1 MDVKRFL
8 SETATRVRDDG
19 FNGVRFGAFQIYLK
33 GLQIANEFADSGDH
47 IYDDDWDLLV
57 VLDACRYDL
66 MQEMIDNYG
75 FLDEL
80 GSRRS
85 VNSVTKLWMK
95 QNFNNRYQNEIAE
108 TCYISGNP
116 FTETMIDHSLFHN
129 VVEVWR
135 QAWVEPGTV
144 PPRAVTD
151 ATIRASRESDCKK
164 IIAHYMQP
172 HCPFIPKP
180 DVCKTKDLNKFG
192 NQPTGDVWDRLQR
205 GEVSE
210 EEVWDGYRRS
220 LELVLD
226 DLEVLL
232 ENVDAET
239 VAITSDHGNAMGEW
253 SVYGHVP
260 NNPLESLRKI
270 PWITTSAVDRGTYEP
285 EEVQENVTVDRQSQL
300 ESLGYL

>member
-1 MDVKRFL
+1 
-8 SETATRVRDDG
+8 
-19 FNGVRFGAFQIYLK
+19 
-33 GLQIANEFADSGDH
+33 
-47 IYDDDWDLLV
+47 
-57 VLDACRYDL
+57 
-66 MQEMIDNYG
+66 MQEITDSYG
-75 FLDEL
+75 FLNEL

-85 VNSVTKLWMK
+85 VNSVTKLWME
-95 QNFNNRYQNEIAE
+95 QNFDNKYQNEIAE

-116 FTETMIDHSLFHN
+116 FTETMIDDSLFYN

-151 ATIRASRESDCKK
+151 ATIRASRESNCEK

-180 DVCKTKDLNKFG
+180 EVCQTKDLDKFG

-210 EEVWDGYRRS
+210 KEVWDGYRQN

-226 DLEVLL
+226 ELKILL

-239 VAITSDHGNAMGEW
+239 VAITSDHGNAVGEW
-253 SVYGHVP
+253 NVYGHVP
-260 NNPLESLRKI
+260 DNPIEPLRKV
-270 PWITTSAVDRGTYEP
+270 PWVITSAADQGTHESK
-285 EEVQENVTVDRQSQL
+285 EVQEDVTVERQSQL